1 MGGGCEP
8 SLSSY
13 LCIVQGKSDL
23 AAVRANVKKKQD
35 KMKQYTDRK
44 RSARTPL
51 FDVGGRVRI
60 RLPRATP
67 KGHPR
72 FSAPVRV
79 EKRVRPNPFLLS
91 DGKKWNAAYLAYSP
105 GLTDCASNTANTK
118 LQQTLNNTHNPV
130 TVSRT
135 EHVSGAER

>member
-1 MGGGCEP
+1 MRTKLNILPLHSE
-8 SLSSY
+8 
-13 LCIVQGKSDL
+13 GKSDL

-35 KMKQYTDRK
+35 KMKQYTDCK

-79 EKRVRPNPFLLS
+79 EKRVGPNTFLLS
-91 DGKKWNAAYLAYSP
+91 DGKKWNAAHLAYSP
-105 GLTDCASNTANTK
+105 GLTDCASNM
-118 LQQTLNNTHNPV
+118 LQQTLNNTHNPA
-130 TVSRT
+130 TVSRMRRKPNWHKDYLIT
-135 EHVSGAER
+135 